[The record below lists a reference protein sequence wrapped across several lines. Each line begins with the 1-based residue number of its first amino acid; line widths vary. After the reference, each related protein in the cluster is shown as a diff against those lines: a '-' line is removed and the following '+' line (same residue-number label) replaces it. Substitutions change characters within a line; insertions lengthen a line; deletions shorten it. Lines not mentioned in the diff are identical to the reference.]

1 MCGLFFDLNTVTVIF
16 IRIWLRFSCDGVR
29 LPKINNKEVD
39 MKIITQR
46 QAIELGLTRFYT
58 GRACVHGHD
67 SERYS
72 ISGEC
77 VQCNHDRARRQA
89 MMRSEK
95 LKAARLARG
104 VA

>member
-1 MCGLFFDLNTVTVIF
+1 
-16 IRIWLRFSCDGVR
+16 
-29 LPKINNKEVD
+29 
-39 MKIITQR
+39 
-46 QAIELGLTRFYT
+46 
-58 GRACVHGHD
+58 VHGHD